1 VLDLRATAAGH
12 LRGDPRS
19 GGREYLH
26 ELSNAA
32 CVASRSRCVATYT
45 PQALSGLGRTATLTA
60 HNRMRVQWAH
70 DVGRSCWRA

>member
-1 VLDLRATAAGH
+1 MRATAAGH
-12 LRGDPRS
+12 LRGEPPS

-32 CVASRSRCVATYT
+32 CVASRSRCVATCT
-45 PQALSGLGRTATLTA
+45 SQALSGLGRTATLTA
-60 HNRMRVQWAH
+60 PTRVRVQWAH